1 MMRFLTAFLML
12 VSVGFGQ
19 TVVDLN
25 VPQLTTKI
33 VTKEMG
39 IVRPLYGASTIQG
52 TLIVQAGAII
62 ELPAN
67 GNLRIDFRGTL
78 DCRGTQ
84 ADPVTIR
91 EQSGARWNQI
101 DTNYRSGSYRPTI
114 LMTYTNLSG
123 AGNGVGASTIFA
135 NHALVMLDNVSIT
148 MPKTNLAAKQTTG
161 MSFGPNIYNSILN
174 ITYNC
179 TGIVSNTK
187 VNGSTFGI
195 SDRGKTVDFID
206 VECFNVDTPFV
217 WQPVATQPQLYHRFS
232 VER

>member
-1 MMRFLTAFLML
+1 MRFLAAFLML
-12 VSVGFGQ
+12 CSVGFGQ

-25 VPQLTTKI
+25 VPQLTTKTI
-33 VTKEMG
+33 TKEMG

-52 TLIVQAGAII
+52 TLIVQPGAII
-62 ELPAN
+62 EMPVN

-84 ADPVTIR
+84 AEPVTIR
-91 EQSGARWNQI
+91 EQSGVRWNQI

-114 LMTYTNLSG
+114 LMTNTNLSG
-123 AGNGVGASTIFA
+123 AGNGAGASTIFA

-148 MPKTNLAAKQTTG
+148 MPKTNLAAKQTTA
-161 MSFGPNIYNSILN
+161 MSFGPNIYNATLN

-179 TGIVSNTK
+179 TGIVSNCRL
-187 VNGSTFGI
+187 NGMTFGVR
-195 SDRGKTVDFID
+195 DLGKAVDFID

-217 WQPVATQPQLYHRFS
+217 WQPVVGQTQVYHRFS